1 MLGDA
6 GRESCENHVST
17 DFAVAHSLVWKHSS
31 KEAATC
37 YRSVLTR
44 GQPYAGRG
52 KTALLRKCRELAPTE
67 PVPPIPVGTSVCCIV
82 FVKHLWLGTWE
93 DAQVPPCPAASSWP
107 PRRASAF
114 GFASMQLRCLQ
125 PRQGGAMQNS
135 HPRGTGV
142 VLPSPG
148 VNQVTV
154 RCGSVLLLNLKPHHV
169 R

>member
-1 MLGDA
+1 MPECAVLGDA

-52 KTALLRKCRELAPTE
+52 KTALLRKCRELAPME
-67 PVPPIPVGTSVCCIV
+67 PVPPIPVGTSVCFIV

-93 DAQVPPCPAASSWP
+93 DARCPHVQQRPPGLPA
-107 PRRASAF
+107 
-114 GFASMQLRCLQ
+114 
-125 PRQGGAMQNS
+125 
-135 HPRGTGV
+135 
-142 VLPSPG
+142 
-148 VNQVTV
+148 
-154 RCGSVLLLNLKPHHV
+154 VLLLLVLHRCSSDACSHAKVGPCRTATPV
-169 R
+169 AQALCCRPPALIRLQ